1 VGYNQCVAPDPLTI
15 DADSS
20 SRPFT
25 RRAIVALAFIVAA
38 GAALRLHGLQAE
50 SAWLDEAF
58 AVGIARDGLER
69 VLYETALDVH
79 PPLYYLLLTTWLPLV
94 GTGVGAAR
102 LFSVVC
108 SLGVIVAAH
117 IVGTRLAGRRVG
129 LVAASLLAVSPFQI
143 EFAQEARMYAQLT
156 LLATLSTYGFTRLFE
171 PLRLRWFLFYVVVTS
186 LMTYTQVYGL
196 FIIGAQALTLVVD
209 IAWRRKAALDA
220 TGAWI
225 AAQALVFA
233 AFLWWLPL
241 FTWQVS
247 LVQTSFWIAEPEPM
261 GFLGAFRAYAASPS
275 MLNLLWPLMAIGVYQ
290 LARRP
295 AASAPA
301 RPALF
306 FVLPWLAGPI
316 LFPFVLS
323 LVSSPIFLP
332 KYTIAASV
340 PFAILGAAGIAALPF
355 RLVRTA
361 VLVACLA
368 LSGRPLPAYYNG
380 SAKDGWRDAV
390 PLVEAQARTED
401 AVVLYPYFNKIAFD
415 FYRTRDDLQVR
426 PFPLFAPPPPPD
438 GWPVALVR
446 ATAGRDR
453 IWFVTLQADASSAPV
468 LEALRVDY
476 EQTSHRVQQRIAIYR
491 FDRRQ

>member
-20 SRPFT
+20 HRPFT
-25 RRAIVALAFIVAA
+25 PRATLALALVVAV
-38 GAALRLHGLQAE
+38 GAALRLYGLQAE

-79 PPLYYLLLTTWLPLV
+79 PPLYYVLLTGWLKLA
-94 GTGVGAAR
+94 GTSIGAAR
-102 LFSVVC
+102 LFSVLC
-108 SLGVIVAAH
+108 SLGVLVAAH
-117 IVGTRLAGRRVG
+117 VTGTRLAGRRVG
-129 LVAASLLAVSPFQI
+129 LITAALLAVSPFQV

-156 LLATLSTYGFTRLFE
+156 LLATLSTLGFIKLFE
-171 PLRLRWFLFYVVVTS
+171 PLRLHWFLFYVVVTA

-196 FIIGAQALTLVVD
+196 FIIGAQALAIVVD
-209 IAWRRKAALDA
+209 TLWRRRAALDA

-233 AFLWWLPL
+233 GFLWWLPV

-247 LVQTSFWIAEPEPM
+247 LVQTSFWISEPEPM
-261 GFLGAFRAYAASPS
+261 GFLGSFRAYAASPG
-275 MLNLLWPLMAIGVYQ
+275 MLSLLWLLIAIGAFH

-295 AASAPA
+295 TAPPA
-301 RPALF
+301 TRPALF

-323 LVSSPIFLP
+323 LIGSPIFLP

-340 PFAILGAAGIAALPF
+340 PFALLAAAGISAVPF
-355 RLVRTA
+355 HVIRSA
-361 VLVACLA
+361 ILVACVA
-368 LSGRPLPAYYNG
+368 LSVRALPAYYNVA
-380 SAKDGWRDAV
+380 SKDGWRDAV
-390 PLVEAQARTED
+390 PIVEALARVED

-415 FYRTRDDLQVR
+415 FYRTREDLQVR

-438 GWPVALVR
+438 GWPVALAR

-453 IWFVTLQADASSAPV
+453 IWLVTLQADESKAPV
-468 LEALRVDY
+468 LEALTVDY
-476 EQTSHRVQQRIAIYR
+476 ERTSYQVQQRVAIYR
-491 FDRRQ
+491 FDRRP